1 MEPTLPDLQALSQ
14 WDRQFCQFAAQQQL
28 LKPKQLALAL
38 KIQRQQHGPLAL
50 ILWQLG
56 FVGLQHLAQFWEKMP
71 SEAELRT
78 ARGQGLRWMRK
89 R

>member
-71 SEAELRT
+71 GGAESELLEDRAL
-78 ARGQGLRWMRK
+78 GG
-89 R
+89 

>member
-71 SEAELRT
+71 SEAELELLEDR
-78 ARGQGLRWMRK
+78 ALGG
-89 R
+89 

>member
-1 MEPTLPDLQALSQ
+1 MEPTLPDLQALGQ

-71 SEAELRT
+71 SGAELELLEDR
-78 ARGQGLRWMRK
+78 ALGG
-89 R
+89 

>member
-14 WDRQFCQFAAQQQL
+14 WDRQFCQFAEQQQL

-56 FVGLQHLAQFWEKMP
+56 FVGLQHLAQLEIAGAP
-71 SEAELRT
+71 HCTRRVSAGRN
-78 ARGQGLRWMRK
+78 ARLQ
-89 R
+89 

>member
-1 MEPTLPDLQALSQ
+1 MEPTVPDLQALSQ
-14 WDRQFCQFAAQQQL
+14 WDRQFYRFVEQQQL

-56 FVGLQHLAQFWEKMP
+56 FVGLQHLAQFWERVSGGADP
-71 SEAELRT
+71 DLLQDEAF
-78 ARGQGLRWMRK
+78 G
-89 R
+89 

>member
-71 SEAELRT
+71 GGAESELLEDRAC
-78 ARGQGLRWMRK
+78 GG
-89 R
+89 

>member
-71 SEAELRT
+71 SGAELELLEDR
-78 ARGQGLRWMRK
+78 ALGG
-89 R
+89 